1 MKVNINKTKM
11 MMGGESRLLGGH
23 VLSVV
28 EVWAAI
34 DIEHSM
40 LKVV

>member
-1 MKVNINKTKM
+1 MKVNINKTK